1 MPANLP
7 PEYLKVEQQY
17 AQAKT
22 LEEKIRLTEELI
34 RLAPKHKGTEKLLK
48 MLKRRLAKLR
58 EEAERKKTKKSGR
71 SVQTFA
77 VKKEGCAQVV
87 LLGFPNSGK
96 STLLRL
102 LTSAEP
108 EVADYPFTTVRP
120 EPGMMEFC
128 DVQVQLV
135 EAPAVME
142 GSAIGKGLG
151 PAPLSLARTA
161 DAVALV
167 VDLSQDPVN
176 QVRTLVEELEAVKV
190 RLNQRPPAVSFE
202 PRSSGGIEVKGC
214 ELVEGG
220 EPAVRGLL
228 QEMRVHNA
236 SLIIREPVNLETLR
250 DVVEGGTVYKP
261 AMILATKCDFP
272 GAGERLRLLE
282 AEFSGSFRIIPVTG
296 DPQSLKEGIF
306 RSLGVIRIYT
316 KPPDGPPSRKPLV
329 LPEGSTVMDVAK
341 AVHKDFERSLKF
353 ARVWGSSKFPG
364 QQVPRDY
371 VLKDGDIVEL
381 HI

>member
-58 EEAERKKTKKSGR
+58 EEAERKRAKKSGR

-77 VKKEGCAQVV
+77 VRKEGCAQVV

-96 STLLRL
+96 SSLLRL

-120 EPGMMEFC
+120 EPGMMEFG

-135 EAPAVME
+135 EAPAVIE
-142 GSAIGKGLG
+142 GSALGRGLG

-167 VDLSQDPVN
+167 IDLSSDPV
-176 QVRTLVEELEAVKV
+176 QQLKTLVGELETVKV
-190 RLNQRPPAVSFE
+190 RLNRRPPAVSFE
-202 PRSSGGIEVKGC
+202 PRSSGGIEIKGG

-220 EPAVRGLL
+220 EAAVRRLL
-228 QEMRVHNA
+228 QEMRIHNA
-236 SLIIREPVNLETLR
+236 SLVIREPVTLDAVR
-250 DVVEGGTVYKP
+250 DAVEGRTVYKP
-261 AMILATKCDFP
+261 AIILATKCDLP
-272 GAGERLRLLE
+272 GAGENLRRLE
-282 AEFSGSFRIIPVTG
+282 SEVSGGFKIVPVSGET
-296 DPQSLKEGIF
+296 SKLKEEIF
-306 RSLGVIRIYT
+306 RSLGLVRIYT
-316 KPPDGPPSRKPLV
+316 KPPDGPPSEKPLV
-329 LPEGSTVMDVAK
+329 LREGATVMDVAK
-341 AVHKDFERSLKF
+341 AVHKDFERGLKF
-353 ARVWGSSKFPG
+353 ARVWGSTKFPG
-364 QQVPRDY
+364 QQVSRDY

-381 HI
+381 HT